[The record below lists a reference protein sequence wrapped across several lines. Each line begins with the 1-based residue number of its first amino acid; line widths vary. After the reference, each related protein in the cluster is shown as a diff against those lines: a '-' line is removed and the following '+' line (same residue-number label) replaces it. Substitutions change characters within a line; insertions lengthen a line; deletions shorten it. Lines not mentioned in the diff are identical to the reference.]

1 VPARLRL
8 RWRARLA
15 VVLAAVVALLG
26 LPVAGA
32 AARPAVRDTPDIAL
46 VVNSEGGTTAMRSG
60 ENRFARLW
68 QLLQPTYTG
77 TEQVSGA
84 WVKGG
89 YPPVRITVVWGLA
102 GSGSRPQTG
111 GQAGGGMVLQR
122 HDQLFLAEDGTPWVR
137 SDLAPDVEDEDIRW
151 HRAPRTIYTQMD
163 RAGLLGEPVKRV
175 TEVLPAPGGST
186 GDLSAAEE
194 SGPVQGGVWWAAGGL
209 ILGLGGSH
217 VIRRAAARREAG
229 PPPREEPLHELIDL
243 GALTSVSA
251 SRSRSR

>member
-1 VPARLRL
+1 MGLT
-8 RWRARLA
+8 
-15 VVLAAVVALLG
+15 AAVALLG

-32 AARPAVRDTPDIAL
+32 AAQPPGRDAPDIAL

-60 ENRFARLW
+60 ESRFARLW

-89 YPPVRITVVWGLA
+89 YPPVRITVVWGLT
-102 GSGSRPQTG
+102 GTGSRPQTG
-111 GQAGGGMVLQR
+111 GQAGGGMVLHQ
-122 HDQLFLAEDGTPWVR
+122 HDQLFLAKDGTPWVR
-137 SDLAPDVEDEDIRW
+137 SDPAPEVEDDDIRW
-151 HRAPRTIYTQMD
+151 HRAPRTIYRQMD

-175 TEVLPAPGGST
+175 AGVLPVSGGTT
-186 GDLSAAEE
+186 GDRSAADG
-194 SGPVQGGVWWAAGGL
+194 SGLAEGGVWWAAGGL
-209 ILGLGGSH
+209 LLGLGGSH
-217 VIRRAAARREAG
+217 AIRRAAARREAG
-229 PPPREEPLHELIDL
+229 PPPREESLHELIDL

>member
-1 VPARLRL
+1 MILP
-8 RWRARLA
+8 
-15 VVLAAVVALLG
+15 AAVTLLG

-32 AARPAVRDTPDIAL
+32 AAQPVGGDPPDIGL
-46 VVNSEGGTTAMRSG
+46 VVNSKGGTTAMRSG

-77 TEQVSGA
+77 TEHVPGA

-102 GSGSRPQTG
+102 GTGSRPQTS
-111 GQAGGGMVLQR
+111 GQAGGETVLQR

-137 SDLAPDVEDEDIRW
+137 SDLAPDVEDDDIRW

-163 RAGLLGEPVKRV
+163 RAGLLGEPVNRV
-175 TEVLPAPGGST
+175 AEVLPTPGGPT
-186 GDLSAAEE
+186 GGLSASEG

-209 ILGLGGSH
+209 ILGLGGSRA
-217 VIRRAAARREAG
+217 IRRAAARREAG
-229 PPPREEPLHELIDL
+229 PPPHEEPLAELIDL
-243 GALTSVSA
+243 GALASASA
-251 SRSRSR
+251 SRTRSR